1 MQEEKLLQVHR
12 EIKSGLQALLLPLFA
27 FTLGTFLLVFLTV
40 WYIAGEHDNLQNSES
55 RHLLMTL
62 MEQKNE
68 ESLLRVRD
76 YAHWDAAYKNLVLNF
91 DDGWAADNIGQY
103 IHKTFPETRTY
114 VFGPDNTL
122 KYAAEEG
129 VRLTPE
135 KATTYPKLVDAV
147 QELREQFASGDP
159 EPLSIS
165 YVADENG
172 NVWAAAI
179 TVIKP
184 DYSEFEKGAFQT
196 SSNDLYFLVFLRQVD
211 GAPLE
216 DIGDDFGFSNLTF
229 RLGDW
234 NKNDQSAA
242 IFLNDID
249 GLALGTITWS
259 PRQFGQHL
267 ISQTLINTGVLLLLL
282 VGIMIFVWR
291 KGFRL
296 LNTVNTAFHDMTESS
311 RIAKM
316 YERGITE
323 LVEGEF
329 LYELSVYEA
338 LQKIAVNAG
347 QTLGVERTTIW
358 RYDETTDQMYN
369 MFLEDSLYPDSEQK
383 MVQFHLSEY
392 PELED
397 IIASGEPGEIYR
409 KFSQSNPI
417 ALDETWWA
425 ENVPATVLAV
435 PIARHKLKEG
445 IIFFSSYDIEYDW
458 SDEKLRFAAA
468 ISDIVSLIIEVHAR
482 NIIESELRTAK
493 NRAEMANAAK
503 SDFLANMS
511 HELRTP
517 LNAIIGFSDIMAQ
530 KIFGEL
536 GVPQY
541 EEYNQDINQSA
552 RHLLMLIND
561 ILEISKHES
570 AKFQLHPEI
579 VNIEDEI
586 NQAVRLASGRFM
598 NKKTVITVDVE
609 EEVETIE
616 VDVKCFRQIA
626 LNIISNALKFCE
638 GGCVL
643 EISATAD
650 EDYVQIVIKDNGIG
664 IPEEMQQKVFEAF
677 SQVENSLNKRYEG
690 TGLGLSITKSL
701 VELHHGSIELTS
713 KPNEGTTIIVKLPR
727 RQTNSPTMQL
737 AAS

>member
-12 EIKSGLQALLLPLFA
+12 EIKNGLQALLLPLFA

-40 WYIAGEHDNLQNSES
+40 WYIANEQDNLENNQS
-55 RHLLMTL
+55 RSLLL
-62 MEQKNE
+62 AIMEQKNK

-76 YAHWDAAYKNLVLNF
+76 YAFWDATYINLVLNF
-91 DDGWAADNIGQY
+91 NEDWASDNVGQY
-103 IHKTFPETRTY
+103 IYDTFPEKRTY
-114 VFGPDNTL
+114 IFGPENTL

-129 VRLTPE
+129 VSLSSETATIYSGLPE
-135 KATTYPKLVDAV
+135 AIQK
-147 QELREQFASGDP
+147 LREQSLEGQEAQQAIP
-159 EPLSIS
+159 

-179 TVIKP
+179 SPITP
-184 DYSEFEKGAFQT
+184 DYSELEERDVQDVQK
-196 SSNDLYFLVFLRQVD
+196 NLHFLVFMRQVN
-211 GAPLE
+211 GEELQN
-216 DIGDDFGFSNLTF
+216 IGRNFGFPEITF
-229 RLGDW
+229 QYNNGL
-234 NKNDQSAA
+234 KSDQSPAVL
-242 IFLNDID
+242 LNDID
-249 GLALGTITWS
+249 GSPLGQITWK
-259 PRQFGQHL
+259 PRQFGRQL
-267 ISQTLINTGVLLLLL
+267 INQTLVNTGILFLLL
-282 VGIMIFVWR
+282 VGLMALVWK

-296 LNTVNTAFHDMTESS
+296 LNTVNTAFHDMTESR

-358 RYDETTDQMYN
+358 RYDETTEQMYN
-369 MFLEDSLYPDSEQK
+369 MFVEDSVYPDSEQK

-409 KFSQSNPI
+409 ESSPSNPI
-417 ALDETWWA
+417 ALDKTWWA
-425 ENVPATVLAV
+425 KNVPATVLAV

-579 VNIEDEI
+579 MNIEDEI

-609 EEVETIE
+609 KEVETIE
-616 VDVKCFRQIA
+616 ADVKCFRQIA
-626 LNIISNALKFCE
+626 LNIISNALKFSE
-638 GGCVL
+638 GACVL

-664 IPEEMQQKVFEAF
+664 IPEEMQQKVFESF
-677 SQVENSLNKRYEG
+677 SQVENSLNKKYEG
-690 TGLGLSITKSL
+690 TGLGLAITKSL
-701 VELHHGSIELTS
+701 VELHGGTIDLKS
-713 KPNEGTTIIVKLPR
+713 KSKEGTTITVRLPRQQIVKP
-727 RQTNSPTMQL
+727 QTQL